1 MKALLKTAFVIGL
14 LLWAGGSSFLTYILF
29 QLDKEST
36 VSFALATESFE
47 LAKDKMKL
55 ATNSDEALAMA
66 RVSLQKMQDEHKKH
80 LPMHE
85 WDVEGYNRTVSM
97 TKQAAYLTQ
106 ASIKGAWDARASRK
120 DMLESVKLTKD
131 LLALQKNGLVRAKE
145 MYALTQQLAPFSEMI
160 AKMLPGK

>member
-1 MKALLKTAFVIGL
+1 MKSLFKIAFVAGL

-29 QLDKEST
+29 QLDKESA
-36 VSFALATESFE
+36 VSFSLGKESFE
-47 LAKDKMKL
+47 LAKGKMKL

-80 LPMHE
+80 LPMHA
-85 WDVEGYNRTVSM
+85 WDVEGYNRTVAM

-106 ASIKGAWDARASRK
+106 ASIKGARDARASRK
-120 DMLESVKLTKD
+120 DMLESVKMTKD

>member
-1 MKALLKTAFVIGL
+1 MKGLLKTGFVIGL
-14 LLWAGGSSFLTYILF
+14 CLWAAGSSFLTYILF

-36 VSFALATESFE
+36 VSFALATESFN

-55 ATNSDEALAMA
+55 ATSSDEALAMA
-66 RVSLQKMQDEHKKH
+66 RVSLQKMKDEHAKH

-85 WDVEGYNRTVSM
+85 WDVEGYNRTVAM
-97 TKQAAYLTQ
+97 TKQTAYLMQ
-106 ASIKGAWDARASRK
+106 ASIKGARDARASRK
-120 DMLESVKLTKD
+120 DMTDSVKMTKD
-131 LLALQKNGLVRAKE
+131 MLALQKKGLVSAKE